1 MKKYKTL
8 QLKDRRTLA
17 RLYLRG
23 DRMEDIA
30 AALGVCQNTVYNEI
44 KRGFTGKLDVNQ
56 RREYDPDRAQKNVM
70 AAMRRRGTNFA
81 ARAVEEFAAQET
93 EASA

>member
-8 QLKDRRTLA
+8 QLKDRRALA
-17 RLYLRG
+17 KMYLRG

-44 KRGFTGKLDVNQ
+44 KRGFTGRLDANQ
-56 RREYDPDRAQKNVM
+56 RREYDPDLAQRSVM
-70 AAMRRRGTNFA
+70 AAMRRRGPNFA
-81 ARAVEEFAAQET
+81 ARAVEEFAARE
-93 EASA
+93 EATA